1 MDQSTSQI
9 LGSQWTGKIR
19 PWRPFQA
26 ETEEFSKTLTGPHQ
40 EG

>member
-1 MDQSTSQI
+1 MAGQM
-9 LGSQWTGKIR
+9 GKIR